1 MKREELMIFVIDDDD
16 SVCRALK
23 RLLRSAG
30 YSQVQTFACAE
41 QFLIHASL
49 DSTSL
54 LILDM
59 RMPGM
64 DGIELHQRLTASGC
78 SVPIVFISAHEED
91 LARAEAQGF
100 EALAFLH
107 KPFEDKELLTAL
119 GAAAG
124 H

>member
-1 MKREELMIFVIDDDD
+1 MNRGLMIFVIDDDD
-16 SVCRALK
+16 SVCRALE

-30 YSQVQTFACAE
+30 YTQVQTFACAE
-41 QFLIHASL
+41 HFLNLASP
-49 DSTSL
+49 DKPSL

-64 DGIELHQRLTASGC
+64 GGIELNQRLIASGC
-78 SVPIVFISAHEED
+78 SIPIVFISAHEED
-91 LARAEAQGF
+91 LASAKAQGF

-107 KPFEDKELLTAL
+107 KPFEEKELLTAVS
-119 GAAAG
+119 AATG